1 MSRKDT
7 IDALFA
13 KRPLGA
19 PNTTAAPE
27 RDRVRTGAISAMG
40 ASLQHLTET
49 AKVAA
54 RLQDQIDSGDLV
66 TEVRPTDIDGSFITD
81 RIVLDVDP
89 SLDALVASMAE
100 SGQQVPI
107 LLRPHPESTGRYQ
120 IAYGHR
126 RVRAAERLGVNIK
139 AIVRR
144 LTDAELVVAQ
154 GKENLERRDLSFI
167 ERAFFAKRLE
177 DRGFDRAVV
186 IAALSSDKADVSRY
200 VSLARA
206 IPEAIAFAIGPA
218 PKVGRARWADLAGR
232 LANELGREI
241 AEAAISKAEFLS
253 LDSDARFATLFD
265 ALRPP
270 QEGAA
275 TAEVWTV
282 RDGRAVAR
290 IERGSH
296 RFVLALDERVAPAF
310 GDYILKELGTLFAAY
325 ERSKEKL
332 GR

>member
-1 MSRKDT
+1 MTRKDT
-7 IDALFA
+7 IDAIFA

-19 PNTTAAPE
+19 PNATAVVE

-54 RLQDQIDSGDLV
+54 QLQDKIDSGDLV
-66 TEVRPTDIDGSFITD
+66 TEVSPADIDGSFITD

-89 SLDALVASMAE
+89 SIDVLIASMAE

-107 LLRPHPESTGRYQ
+107 LLRPHPESPGRYQ

-126 RVRAAERLGVNIK
+126 RVRAAERLGVNVK
-139 AIVRR
+139 AIVKR

-177 DRGFDRAVV
+177 NWGFDRAVV

-200 VSLARA
+200 VSLART
-206 IPEAIAFAIGPA
+206 IPEEIAMVIGPA
-218 PKVGRARWADLAGR
+218 PKAGRARWIDLAKR
-232 LANELGREI
+232 LASPPGCEI
-241 AEAAISKAEFLS
+241 AKALISKSEFLA
-253 LDSDARFATLFD
+253 LDSDARFASIFD
-265 ALRPP
+265 ALRSL
-270 QEGAA
+270 QE
-275 TAEVWTV
+275 TTSTTEVWAAK
-282 RDGRAVAR
+282 DGRTVAR
-290 IERGSH
+290 IERSSN
-296 RFVLALDERVAPAF
+296 RFVLAVDEKIAPAF
-310 GDYILKELGTLFAAY
+310 GEYLLKELGTLFAAY
-325 ERSKEKL
+325 ERSKEMP
-332 GR
+332 G

>member
-1 MSRKDT
+1 MTRKDT
-7 IDALFA
+7 IDAIFA

-19 PNTTAAPE
+19 PNSTAVVE

-54 RLQDQIDSGDLV
+54 QLQDKIDSGDLV
-66 TEVRPTDIDGSFITD
+66 TEVSPADIDGSFITD

-89 SLDALVASMAE
+89 SIDVLIASMAE

-107 LLRPHPESTGRYQ
+107 LLRPHPENPGRYQ

-126 RVRAAERLGVNIK
+126 RVRAAERLGVNVK
-139 AIVRR
+139 AIVKR

-177 DRGFDRAVV
+177 NWGFDRAVV

-200 VSLARA
+200 VSLART
-206 IPEAIAFAIGPA
+206 IPEEIAMVIGPA
-218 PKVGRARWADLAGR
+218 PKAGRARWIDLAKETR
-232 LANELGREI
+232 Q
-241 AEAAISKAEFLS
+241 S
-253 LDSDARFATLFD
+253 
-265 ALRPP
+265 
-270 QEGAA
+270 
-275 TAEVWTV
+275 VW
-282 RDGRAVAR
+282 
-290 IERGSH
+290 I
-296 RFVLALDERVAPAF
+296 
-310 GDYILKELGTLFAAY
+310 
-325 ERSKEKL
+325 
-332 GR
+332 